1 MYLGETTITTM
12 TTSEK
17 VDAYIEKHSQWTGQ
31 LKELRTV
38 FQKTELKEE
47 VKWGSPTYTLDGKLV
62 AGMAAFKNHYALWF
76 HQGVFLK
83 DAQKKLINAQEG
95 TTRALRQWRFE
106 KGDKID
112 ADLVLEYIRESIEN
126 SLAGKEIKPQ
136 RKKGVT
142 IPPFLKSALDVDN
155 AFKTAFEKLTRGKQ
169 REYAAYIADA
179 KREATKQSRIEKIVP
194 MVLDGI
200 GLNDKY
206 KNC

>member
-17 VDAYIEKHSQWTGQ
+17 VEAYIEKHSQWTGQ

-83 DAQKKLINAQEG
+83 DTQKKLINAQEG

-106 KGDKID
+106 KGDEID
-112 ADLVLEYIRESIEN
+112 GNLVLEYIRESIEN
-126 SLAGKEIKPQ
+126 CLAGKEIKPQ

-142 IPPFLKSALDVDN
+142 LPPSLKSALDEDN
-155 AFKTAFEKLTRGKQ
+155 AFKSAFEKLTPGKQ
-169 REYAAYIADA
+169 REYAAYIGDA
-179 KREATKQSRIEKIVP
+179 KREATKQSRLEKIVP

>member
-1 MYLGETTITTM
+1 MNTT
-12 TTSEK
+12 EK
-17 VDAYIEKHSQWTGQ
+17 VDAYIEKHSQWNGQ
-31 LKELRTV
+31 LKQLRAV
-38 FQKTELKEE
+38 FQNTELKEE

-62 AGMAAFKNHYALWF
+62 AGIAAFKNHYALWF

-83 DAQKKLINAQEG
+83 DTHKKLLNAQEG

-106 KGDKID
+106 KGDEID

-126 SLAGKEIKPQ
+126 CLAGKEIKPQ

-142 IPPFLKSALDVDN
+142 IPPFLKSAIDN
-155 AFKTAFEKLTRGKQ
+155 NKTFKLAFEKLTPGKQ
-169 REYAAYIADA
+169 REYAAYIGDA
-179 KREATKQSRIEKIVP
+179 KREATKQSRLEKIVP
-194 MVLDGI
+194 MVLEGI